1 MAVLLAIIVGL
12 AAAEELNPITRVA
25 QLLEGLAKKVGA
37 DEDAEQ
43 ELYDSY
49 KCWCKT
55 VVTTKLASIDSN
67 KQKIAE
73 LAQYIADL
81 DSGRIELTS
90 ERTDLEKEIKDLQA
104 SIKEEEDMR
113 AKEYDDYVAAKDEM
127 TKAIAALEKA
137 VDTMTAGTEGSFL
150 HMSKGL
156 KRALTV
162 GKGFLAKKDVAALF
176 QAAQPDDVPDADWD
190 KLNREAT
197 FKQKYTKRSGE
208 IQEILGEMLQTFKDN
223 LAEAESAETKAA
235 GDSKTLLKGKNDSL
249 SSKQD
254 ALRDQAGENGA
265 RGESKA
271 DSEEQKR
278 DMEDQNTRDEGYIED
293 TKASCATKADEWSER
308 KRLRKEEKASI
319 AQAIATLRS
328 DDARDLFKK
337 SFDSHGAFFLQTSAL
352 VRKVEHHPVMTNG
365 LSLLKRTAVK
375 SGDVRLLLLA
385 QKHADEA
392 MAKQDPFKAVREDID
407 GFLATLKEE
416 EENDMKEKDMCEKE
430 RAERTQKVQIYSKQI
445 DKSTQ
450 VISRLTQHIA
460 ESQQQVDAINVEI
473 KDNEDAK
480 KEATEIRNKEKVEYG
495 ESVDDDTAA
504 GKVVE
509 NAIEV
514 LKSFYKNNELAGPGF
529 IQVSEKKME
538 EPGEAPTPPP
548 STWDDT
554 YKGASGESGG
564 IVALMEGIKA
574 DIEKDIR
581 SADKE
586 EADAQAAYDKLCAD
600 IDLTISQLKST
611 RSDLE
616 AMIASDQGSITTQK
630 ESRSTDQSSLQSHL
644 DFLKEIAGGCDFMA
658 ANFESRMANRAEEV
672 DGLNQAK
679 ATFSGADFR

>member
-1 MAVLLAIIVGL
+1 MMLLAFMLGL

-25 QLLEGLAKKVGA
+25 QLLEGLAKKIDS

-55 VVTTKLASIDSN
+55 VVTDKLASIDNN

-73 LAQYIADL
+73 LQQYIDDL

-137 VDTMTAGTEGSFL
+137 VDTMAKGTEGSFL
-150 HMSKGL
+150 HMTRGL
-156 KRALTV
+156 KKAMKV
-162 GKGFLAKKDVAALF
+162 GKGFLAKKDIAALF
-176 QAAQPDDVPDADWD
+176 QAAQPEDVPDADWE

-208 IQEILGEMLQTFKDN
+208 IQEILAEMLQTFKDN
-223 LAEAESAETKAA
+223 LAEAEAAETKAA
-235 GDSKTLLKGKNDSL
+235 DDSKTLLKGKNDAL
-249 SSKQD
+249 DDKQN

-271 DSEEQKR
+271 DSEEQVR
-278 DMEDQNTRDEGYIED
+278 DMSDQNTRDEGYIAD
-293 TKASCATKADEWSER
+293 TQASCATKADEWGER

-337 SFDSHGAFFLQTSAL
+337 SFDSHGALFVQTSAL
-352 VRKVEHHPVMTNG
+352 VRKVEHQHPTLMNG
-365 LSLLKRTAVK
+365 LAQMKRAAVK
-375 SGDVRLLLLA
+375 SGDMRLLLLA
-385 QKHADEA
+385 QSHAGK
-392 MAKQDPFKAVREDID
+392 MGGDPFGPVIKDID
-407 GFLATLKEE
+407 GFLADLKKEE
-416 EENDMKEKDMCEKE
+416 EADMAEKAMCEKE
-430 RAERTQKVQIYSKQI
+430 RSERTQKVQIFSKQI
-445 DKSTQ
+445 DMSTT
-450 VISRLTQHIA
+450 VIGRLTEHIA
-460 ESQQQVDAINVEI
+460 ENQKQVDSINVEI
-473 KDNEDAK
+473 KENEDAK
-480 KEATEIRNKEKVEYG
+480 KEATEIRNNEKAEHASS
-495 ESVDDDTAA
+495 EADDTAA

-514 LKSFYKNNELAGPGF
+514 LKSFYKNNELSGPGF
-529 IQVSEKKME
+529 IQVRAKKDE

-548 STWDDT
+548 STWGDT

-574 DIEKDIR
+574 DIDKDIR
-581 SADKE
+581 AADKE
-586 EADAQAAYDKLCAD
+586 ESDAQAAYDKLCSD
-600 IDLTISQLKST
+600 IDRTIAQLKST

-616 AMIASDQGSITTQK
+616 AMIASDQGSISQQK
-630 ESRSTDQSSLQSHL
+630 ESRSTDQASLQSHL
-644 DFLKEIAGGCDFMA
+644 DFLKEIATACDFMA

-679 ATFSGADFR
+679 ATFSGAKFD

>member
-1 MAVLLAIIVGL
+1 MMLLAFMLGL

-25 QLLEGLAKKVGA
+25 QLLEGLAKKIDS

-55 VVTTKLASIDSN
+55 VVTDKLASIDNN

-73 LAQYIADL
+73 LQQYIDDL

-137 VDTMTAGTEGSFL
+137 VDTMAKGTEGSFL
-150 HMSKGL
+150 HMTRGL
-156 KRALTV
+156 KKAMKV
-162 GKGFLAKKDVAALF
+162 GKGFLAKKDIAALF
-176 QAAQPDDVPDADWD
+176 QAAQPEDVPDADWE

-208 IQEILGEMLQTFKDN
+208 IQEILAEMLQTFKDN
-223 LAEAESAETKAA
+223 LAEAEAAETKAA
-235 GDSKTLLKGKNDSL
+235 DDSKTLLKGKNDAL
-249 SSKQD
+249 DDKQN

-271 DSEEQKR
+271 DSEEQVR
-278 DMEDQNTRDEGYIED
+278 DMSDQNTRDEGYIAD
-293 TKASCATKADEWSER
+293 TQASCATKADEWGER

-337 SFDSHGAFFLQTSAL
+337 SFDSHGALFVQTSAL
-352 VRKVEHHPVMTNG
+352 VRKVEHQHPTLMNG
-365 LSLLKRTAVK
+365 LAQMKRAAVK
-375 SGDVRLLLLA
+375 SGDMRLLLLA
-385 QKHADEA
+385 QSHAGK
-392 MAKQDPFKAVREDID
+392 MGGDPFGPVIKDID
-407 GFLATLKEE
+407 GFLADLKKEE
-416 EENDMKEKDMCEKE
+416 EADMAEKAMCEKE
-430 RAERTQKVQIYSKQI
+430 RSERTQKVQIFSKQI
-445 DKSTQ
+445 DMSTT
-450 VISRLTQHIA
+450 VIGRLTEHIA
-460 ESQQQVDAINVEI
+460 ENQKQVDSINVEI
-473 KDNEDAK
+473 KENEDAK
-480 KEATEIRNKEKVEYG
+480 KEATEIRNNEKAEHASS
-495 ESVDDDTAA
+495 EADDTAA

-514 LKSFYKNNELAGPGF
+514 LKSFYKNNELSGPGF
-529 IQVSEKKME
+529 IQVRAKKDE

-548 STWDDT
+548 STWGDT

-574 DIEKDIR
+574 DIDKDIR
-581 SADKE
+581 AADKE
-586 EADAQAAYDKLCAD
+586 ESDAQAAYDKLCAD
-600 IDLTISQLKST
+600 IDRTIAMLKSCK
-611 RSDLE
+611 SDLE
-616 AMIASDQGSITTQK
+616 AMIASDQGSITQQK
-630 ESRSTDQSSLQSHL
+630 ESRSTDQASLQSHL
-644 DFLKEIAGGCDFMA
+644 DFLKEIATACDFMA

-679 ATFSGADFR
+679 ATFSGATFN

>member
-1 MAVLLAIIVGL
+1 MMLLAFMLGL

-25 QLLEGLAKKVGA
+25 QLLEGLAKKIDS

-55 VVTTKLASIDSN
+55 VITDKLASIDNN

-73 LAQYIADL
+73 LQQYIDDL

-137 VDTMTAGTEGSFL
+137 VDTMAKGTEGSFL
-150 HMSKGL
+150 HMTRGL
-156 KRALTV
+156 KKAMKV
-162 GKGFLAKKDVAALF
+162 GKGFLAKKDIAALF
-176 QAAQPDDVPDADWD
+176 QAAQPEDVPDADWE

-208 IQEILGEMLQTFKDN
+208 IQEILAEMLQTFKDN
-223 LAEAESAETKAA
+223 LAEAEAAETKAA
-235 GDSKTLLKGKNDSL
+235 DDSKTLLKGKNDAL
-249 SSKQD
+249 DDKQN

-271 DSEEQKR
+271 DSEEQVR
-278 DMEDQNTRDEGYIED
+278 DMSDQNTRDEGYIAD
-293 TKASCATKADEWSER
+293 TQASCATKADEWGER

-337 SFDSHGAFFLQTSAL
+337 SFDSHGALFVQTSAL
-352 VRKVEHHPVMTNG
+352 VRKVEHQHPTLMNG
-365 LSLLKRTAVK
+365 LAQMKRAAVK
-375 SGDVRLLLLA
+375 SGDMRLLLLA
-385 QKHADEA
+385 QSHAGK
-392 MAKQDPFKAVREDID
+392 MGGDPFGPVIKDID
-407 GFLATLKEE
+407 GFLADLKKEE
-416 EENDMKEKDMCEKE
+416 EADMAEKAMCEKE
-430 RAERTQKVQIYSKQI
+430 RSERTQKVQIFSKQI
-445 DKSTQ
+445 DMSTT
-450 VISRLTQHIA
+450 VIGRLTEHIA
-460 ESQQQVDAINVEI
+460 ENQKQVDSINVEI
-473 KDNEDAK
+473 KENEDAK
-480 KEATEIRNKEKVEYG
+480 KEATEIRNNETAEHASS
-495 ESVDDDTAA
+495 EADDTAA

-514 LKSFYKNNELAGPGF
+514 LKSFYKNNELSGPGF
-529 IQVSEKKME
+529 IQVRAKKDE

-548 STWDDT
+548 STWGDT

-574 DIEKDIR
+574 DIDKDIR
-581 SADKE
+581 AADKE
-586 EADAQAAYDKLCAD
+586 ESDAQAAYDKLCSD
-600 IDLTISQLKST
+600 IDRTIAQLKST

-616 AMIASDQGSITTQK
+616 AMIASDQGSISQQK
-630 ESRSTDQSSLQSHL
+630 ESRSTDQASLQSHL
-644 DFLKEIAGGCDFMA
+644 DFLKEIATACDFMA

-679 ATFSGADFR
+679 ATFSGAKFD

>member
-1 MAVLLAIIVGL
+1 MMLLAIMLGL
-12 AAAEELNPITRVA
+12 AAAEQLNPITRVA
-25 QLLEGLAKKVGA
+25 QLLEGLAKKVDS

-43 ELYDSY
+43 DLYDKY

-55 VVTTKLASIDSN
+55 VVSTKLASIDSN

-73 LAQYIADL
+73 LEQYIADL

-90 ERTDLEKEIKDLQA
+90 ERTDLEKEIKELTA

-113 AKEYDDYVAAKDEM
+113 AKENEDYLAAKDEM

-137 VDTMTAGTEGSFL
+137 VDTMAKGTEGSFL

-156 KRALTV
+156 KRALKV
-162 GKGFLAKKDVAALF
+162 GKGFLAKRDIAALIE
-176 QAAQPDDVPDADWD
+176 AAQPDDVPDADWE

-223 LAEAESAETKAA
+223 LAEAESAESKAA
-235 GDSKTLLKGKNDSL
+235 SDSSTLLQGKNDAL
-249 SSKQD
+249 DSKQD

-271 DSEEQKR
+271 DSEEQMR
-278 DMEDQNTRDEGYIED
+278 DMEGQNTRDEKYIGD
-293 TKASCATKADEWSER
+293 TQASCATKADEWAER

-319 AQAIATLRS
+319 QQAIATLRS

-337 SFDSHGAFFLQTSAL
+337 SFDSHGAFFLQTSAA
-352 VRKVEHHPVMTNG
+352 VRKVEHRPGLTNG
-365 LSLLKRTAVK
+365 LSVLKRTAVK
-375 SGDVRLLLLA
+375 SGDVRLLLIA
-385 QKHADEA
+385 QKHAGQA
-392 MAKQDPFKAVREDID
+392 VSKGDPFAAVTKDID
-407 GFLATLKEE
+407 GFIADLKKEE
-416 EENDMKEKDMCEKE
+416 EADMEEKEMCEKE
-430 RAERTQKVQIYSKQI
+430 RAERTGRVQIYSKQI
-445 DKSTQ
+445 DMSTA
-450 VISRLTQHIA
+450 VIGRLTEHIA
-460 ESQQQVDAINVEI
+460 ASQKQVDAINVEI

-480 KEATEIRNKEKVEYG
+480 REATEIRNKEKVEYG

-504 GKVVE
+504 GAVVE
-509 NAIEV
+509 NAIAV
-514 LKSFYKNNELAGPGF
+514 LKSFYENNELNAPGF
-529 IQVSEKKME
+529 VQVRAVQEQ
-538 EPGEAPTPPP
+538 PGEAPTPPP

-554 YKGASGESGG
+554 YKGASGETGG

-581 SADKE
+581 AADKE

-600 IDLTISQLKST
+600 IDRTIAQLKST

-616 AMIASDQGSITTQK
+616 AMIASDQGSMETQK

-644 DFLKEIAGGCDFMA
+644 DFLKEIASGCDFMA
-658 ANFESRMANRAEEV
+658 ANFESRMANRAEEI
-672 DGLNQAK
+672 DGLNKAK
-679 ATFSGADFR
+679 ATFSGASFD

>member
-1 MAVLLAIIVGL
+1 MMLLAFMLGL

-25 QLLEGLAKKVGA
+25 QLLEGLAKKIDS

-55 VVTTKLASIDSN
+55 VITDKLASIDNN

-73 LAQYIADL
+73 LQQYIDDL

-137 VDTMTAGTEGSFL
+137 VDTMAKGTEGSFL
-150 HMSKGL
+150 HMTRGL
-156 KRALTV
+156 KKAMKV
-162 GKGFLAKKDVAALF
+162 GKGFLAKKDIAALF
-176 QAAQPDDVPDADWD
+176 QAAQPEDVPDADWE

-208 IQEILGEMLQTFKDN
+208 IQEILAEMLQTFKDN
-223 LAEAESAETKAA
+223 LAEAEAAETKAA
-235 GDSKTLLKGKNDSL
+235 DDSKTLLKGKNDAL
-249 SSKQD
+249 DDKQN

-271 DSEEQKR
+271 DSEEQVR
-278 DMEDQNTRDEGYIED
+278 DMSDQNTRDEGYIAD
-293 TKASCATKADEWSER
+293 TQASCATKADEWGER

-337 SFDSHGAFFLQTSAL
+337 SFDSHGALFVQTSAL
-352 VRKVEHHPVMTNG
+352 VRKVEHQHPTLMNG
-365 LSLLKRTAVK
+365 LAQMKRAAVK
-375 SGDVRLLLLA
+375 SGDMRLLLLA
-385 QKHADEA
+385 QSHAGK
-392 MAKQDPFKAVREDID
+392 MGGDPFGPVIKDID
-407 GFLATLKEE
+407 GFLADLKKEE
-416 EENDMKEKDMCEKE
+416 EADMAEKAMCEKE
-430 RAERTQKVQIYSKQI
+430 RSERTQKVQIFSKQI
-445 DKSTQ
+445 DMSTT
-450 VISRLTQHIA
+450 VIGRLTEHIA
-460 ESQQQVDAINVEI
+460 ENQKQVDSINVEI
-473 KDNEDAK
+473 KENEDAK
-480 KEATEIRNKEKVEYG
+480 KEATEIRNNEKAEHASS
-495 ESVDDDTAA
+495 EADDTAA

-514 LKSFYKNNELAGPGF
+514 LKSFYKNNELSGPGF
-529 IQVSEKKME
+529 IQVRAKKDE

-548 STWDDT
+548 STWGDT

-574 DIEKDIR
+574 DIDKDIR
-581 SADKE
+581 AADKE
-586 EADAQAAYDKLCAD
+586 ESDAQAAYDKLCSD
-600 IDLTISQLKST
+600 IDRTIAQLKST

-616 AMIASDQGSITTQK
+616 AMIASDQGSISQQK
-630 ESRSTDQSSLQSHL
+630 ESRSTDQASLQSHL
-644 DFLKEIAGGCDFMA
+644 DFLKEIATACDFMA

-679 ATFSGADFR
+679 ATFSGAKFD

>member
-1 MAVLLAIIVGL
+1 MMLLAFMLGL

-25 QLLEGLAKKVGA
+25 QLLEGLAKKIDS

-55 VVTTKLASIDSN
+55 VITDKLASIDNN

-73 LAQYIADL
+73 LQQYIDDL

-137 VDTMTAGTEGSFL
+137 VDTMAKGTEGSFL
-150 HMSKGL
+150 HMTRGL
-156 KRALTV
+156 KKAMKV
-162 GKGFLAKKDVAALF
+162 GKGFLAKKDIAALF
-176 QAAQPDDVPDADWD
+176 QAAQPEDVPDADWE

-208 IQEILGEMLQTFKDN
+208 IQEILAEMLQTFKDN
-223 LAEAESAETKAA
+223 LAEAEAAETKAA
-235 GDSKTLLKGKNDSL
+235 DDSKTLLKGKNDAL
-249 SSKQD
+249 DDKQN

-271 DSEEQKR
+271 DSEEQVR
-278 DMEDQNTRDEGYIED
+278 DMSDQNTRDEGYIAD
-293 TKASCATKADEWSER
+293 TQASCATKADEWGER

-337 SFDSHGAFFLQTSAL
+337 SFDSHGALFVQTSAL
-352 VRKVEHHPVMTNG
+352 VRKVEHHHPTLMNG
-365 LSLLKRTAVK
+365 LAQMKRAAVK
-375 SGDVRLLLLA
+375 SGDMRLLLLA
-385 QKHADEA
+385 QSHAGK
-392 MAKQDPFKAVREDID
+392 MGGDPFGPVIKDID
-407 GFLATLKEE
+407 GFLADLKKEE
-416 EENDMKEKDMCEKE
+416 EADMAEKAMCEKE
-430 RAERTQKVQIYSKQI
+430 RSERTQKVQIFSKQI
-445 DKSTQ
+445 DMSTT
-450 VISRLTQHIA
+450 VIGRLTEHIA
-460 ESQQQVDAINVEI
+460 ENQKQVDSINVEI
-473 KDNEDAK
+473 KENEDAK
-480 KEATEIRNKEKVEYG
+480 KEATEIRNNEKAEHASS
-495 ESVDDDTAA
+495 EADDTAA

-514 LKSFYKNNELAGPGF
+514 LKSFYKNNELSGPGF
-529 IQVSEKKME
+529 IQVRAKKDE

-548 STWDDT
+548 STWGDT

-574 DIEKDIR
+574 DIDKDIR
-581 SADKE
+581 AADKE
-586 EADAQAAYDKLCAD
+586 ESDAQAAYDKLCSD
-600 IDLTISQLKST
+600 IDRTIAQLKST

-616 AMIASDQGSITTQK
+616 AMIASDQGSISQQK
-630 ESRSTDQSSLQSHL
+630 ESRSTDQASLQSHL
-644 DFLKEIAGGCDFMA
+644 DFLKEIATACDFMA

-679 ATFSGADFR
+679 ATFSGAKFD